1 MNTDRH
7 PCGDRDHGQKCAA
20 GPVVDILFVITR
32 LAVGGAPQ
40 NVLTTIRG
48 LDRSRYRIALATV
61 LPAPDEG
68 SLIEEA
74 RALGIDLHVLPALMR
89 EIRPARDVQALLGL
103 YRLMRRGRYQL
114 VHTHISKAG
123 ILGRVAAWW
132 AGVPAI
138 VHTCHGDVFDEYFG
152 PLKSAVLLAVERL
165 TGRVTDRFV
174 VVSQALR
181 GRFRQYRVGRQE
193 TFSWVPN
200 GIWTAG
206 FSTPSFDRAGNRVG
220 IVAMLAPIKRLD
232 LFIEVARRVLSV
244 RPETQFLLVG
254 GGPDEAA
261 LRESARDLGGN
272 VRFLGV
278 RYDVPALLD
287 TFDVFLLCS
296 DYEGMPVTLI
306 EAMVAGVPVV
316 STSVGGVPE
325 VVKEGQTGFMAP
337 QGDVAGLAEAVV
349 RLLDDDDL
357 RRRVGSRARDDALR
371 RFPAEE
377 MIARLDALYT
387 DLLREAGGG

>member
-7 PCGDRDHGQKCAA
+7 PCGDPEPGPKRARK
-20 GPVVDILFVITR
+20 PVVDILFVITR

-48 LDRSRYRIALATV
+48 LDRSRYRIALATGV
-61 LPAPDEG
+61 PAPEEG

-74 RALGIDLHVLPALMR
+74 RAPGIDLHVLPALMR

-123 ILGRVAAWW
+123 ILGRLAAWW

-181 GRFRQYRVGRQE
+181 ARFRQYRVGRQK

-206 FSTPSFDRAGNRVG
+206 FSTPSSDRAGNRVG

>member
-1 MNTDRH
+1 VEN
-7 PCGDRDHGQKCAA
+7 
-20 GPVVDILFVITR
+20 VVDILFVITR

-48 LDRSRYRIALATV
+48 LDRSRYRIALATGI
-61 LPAPDEG
+61 PAPEEG

-74 RALGIDLHVLPALMR
+74 RGLDIDLHVLPELTR
-89 EIRPARDVQALLGL
+89 EIHPIRDARALLGL
-103 YRLMRRGRYQL
+103 LRLVRRGRYQV

-123 ILGRVAAWW
+123 ILGRLAAWW
-132 AGVPAI
+132 AGVPVI

-181 GRFRQYRVGRQE
+181 GRFRQYRVGRQKA
-193 TFSWVPN
+193 FSWVPN

-206 FSTPSFDRAGNRVG
+206 FATPSADRPGNRVG
-220 IVAMLAPIKRLD
+220 TVAMLAPIKRLD
-232 LFIEVARRVLSV
+232 LFLEVARRVLSR
-244 RPETQFLLVG
+244 RPETEFLVVG

-261 LRESARDLGGN
+261 LRESATDLGTN

-278 RYDVPALLD
+278 RYDVPILLNTLD
-287 TFDVFLLCS
+287 IFLLCS

-306 EAMVAGVPVV
+306 EAMVAGVPPVA
-316 STSVGGVPE
+316 TSVGGVPE
-325 VVKEGQTGFMAP
+325 VVEEGRTGYLAP
-337 QGDVAGLAEAVV
+337 QGDVAGLADAVV
-349 RLLDDDDL
+349 RLLDDERL
-357 RRRVGSRARDDALR
+357 RREMGDRAREEALR
-371 RFPAEE
+371 RFPAEA
-377 MIARLDALYT
+377 MIAQLDALYT
-387 DLLREAGGG
+387 DLLKGAHGG

>member
-1 MNTDRH
+1 M
-7 PCGDRDHGQKCAA
+7 
-20 GPVVDILFVITR
+20 VDILFVITR

-48 LDRSRYRIALATV
+48 LDRGRYRIALATGI
-61 LPAPDEG
+61 PAPEEG

-74 RALGIDLHVLPALMR
+74 RGLDIDLHVVPELTR
-89 EIRPARDVQALLGL
+89 EIHPIRDARALLGL
-103 YRLMRRGRYQL
+103 YRLLRRGGYQV

-123 ILGRVAAWW
+123 ILGRLAAWW
-132 AGVPAI
+132 AGVPVI

-152 PLKSAVLLAVERL
+152 PLKSAILLAVERL

-174 VVSQALR
+174 VVSRAL
-181 GRFRQYRVGRQE
+181 GIRFRHYRIGRQKA
-193 TFSWVPN
+193 FSFVPN

-206 FSTPSFDRAGNRVG
+206 FHRPAAADRTGNRVG
-220 IVAMLAPIKRLD
+220 TVAMLTPIKRLD
-232 LFIEVARRVLSV
+232 LFLEVARRVLSL
-244 RPETQFLLVG
+244 RPETEFILVG
-254 GGPDEAA
+254 GGPDEDA
-261 LRESARDLGGN
+261 LRESARDLGTS

-287 TFDVFLLCS
+287 TFDIFLLCS

-306 EAMVAGVPVV
+306 EAMVAGVPPIA
-316 STSVGGVPE
+316 TSVGGVPE
-325 VVKEGQTGFMAP
+325 VMEEGRTGFLAA

-349 RLLDDDDL
+349 RLLDDDVL
-357 RRRVGSRARDDALR
+357 RRRVGSQAREEALR

-377 MIARLDALYT
+377 MIDRLDALYT
-387 DLLREAGGG
+387 DLLKEARGG